1 MYTRHALTKKRL
13 TPHAH
18 FTAMAITTALAASS
32 YLCPFSNYLNL
43 HVFGFPCLSKCN
55 VPCQ

>member
-18 FTAMAITTALAASS
+18 FTAMAITTALAAS
-32 YLCPFSNYLNL
+32 CPFSNYLNL